1 MMANFKILLR
11 VISILVLF
19 ASLFGL
25 SIMLLATMDQRKS
38 EIAVWRVLGAGP
50 GVIFSLALIE
60 ALILVSVAIIASVM
74 TISLTLTLL
83 GDWLASE
90 HGLFLSANLLSVKAL
105 MTIGIILI
113 ASIII
118 STIPAFEAY
127 RNILHSTLSARNLN
141 NAQRS

>member
-1 MMANFKILLR
+1 
-11 VISILVLF
+11 
-19 ASLFGL
+19 
-25 SIMLLATMDQRKS
+25 
-38 EIAVWRVLGAGP
+38 LGAGP

-90 HGLFLSANLLSVKAL
+90 HGLFLSANLLSVIAL
-105 MTIGIILI
+105 MAIVIILI

-118 STIPAFEAY
+118 STIPAFKAY
-127 RNILHSTLSARNLN
+127 KNALHSTLFVRNLN